1 MSSLNLV
8 QGNRTYTHSIQND
21 LYTSNVMI
29 NCDPRLK
36 GPRGSILDV
45 KSRAGKLGV
54 EDDICDLTVA
64 NLTVTNLTVR
74 GKITV
79 DKIPL
84 NLLDGGTNYSD
95 YLFYD
100 TATNCFQIG
109 NNQVHLGAQATAIG
123 TDAVA
128 IGFNSDARG
137 SGSIAIGDSSSVN
150 INSLNGIAI
159 GSDSTSGGSGSIAIG
174 DTARAEGVGS
184 IAIGKSTTTGG
195 TNTVVLGDNTKIASN
210 NCLILNSSGEAI
222 SDFNIPGFLVNGD
235 FSVPLGTATTIPP
248 QIQFLSNTSPLYR
261 STNGNCG
268 GGPGVP
274 PGATFLRF
282 GANSGQTGAE
292 TIRTQALLEGP
303 QSQGGAYVTGDK
315 FIISFEYKWLNSTDG
330 PCPGGNPSLWNIP
343 PTPFFANPNM
353 SDAWVPQLRIIS
365 GSTILARKLI
375 LDNPNS
381 WTTEVLE
388 YTIPNPA
395 PPNIYFRFNKRGDLF
410 QQNLVPPTNTTIWAI
425 GNVRISKIKAEAEPN
440 ELVIKTQSTPNE
452 SIPVVPNATASA
464 TTIQKP
470 GGLDSRFSHYLV
482 CDPTTGEIRICS
494 FTP

>member
-21 LYTSNVMI
+21 LSTSNVMI

-36 GPRGSILDV
+36 GPPDSVLDV
-45 KSRAGKLGV
+45 KSRAGKIGV
-54 EDDICDLTVA
+54 EDDICDLNVA

-109 NNQVHLGAQATAIG
+109 SNQVHLGAQATAIG

-174 DTARAEGVGS
+174 DTAKADGNGS
-184 IAIGKSTTTGG
+184 ISIGKSSRAGG
-195 TNTVVLGDNTKIASN
+195 SSSVIIGDNTKIASN
-210 NCLILNSSGEAI
+210 NCLILNSSGQATE
-222 SDFNIPGFLVNGD
+222 DFEIPGFLVNGD
-235 FSVPLGTATTIPP
+235 FTVPLGSAPIVGNK
-248 QIQFLSNTSPLYR
+248 IQFDNNNSPLFR
-261 STNGNCG
+261 STNGDCG

-274 PGATFLRF
+274 PSLTFLRF
-282 GANSGQTGAE
+282 GANAGLNSAE
-292 TIRTQALLEGP
+292 TTRTQPLLQ
-303 QSQGGAYVTGDK
+303 QSLGAYDPGDK
-315 FIISFEYKWLNSTDG
+315 FIVSFEYKWLTPIDG
-330 PCPGGNPSLWNIP
+330 PCPNGNPATWQLP

-353 SDAWVPQLRIIS
+353 EDDWIPQLRIIN
-365 GSTILARKLI
+365 GNNGNILARKLI

-388 YTIPNPA
+388 YTIPDPA
-395 PPNIYFRFNKRGDLF
+395 PPSIYFRFRKRGFYF
-410 QQNLVPPTNTTIWAI
+410 QQNLVPPTTNTIWSV
-425 GNVRISKIKAEAEPN
+425 GNVQITKIKKEFEPN
-440 ELVIKTQSTPNE
+440 ELVIKTQSSLTNE
-452 SIPVVPNATASA
+452 CILNVPNP
-464 TTIQKP
+464 TTTVTQIQKP
-470 GGLDSRFSHYLV
+470 GNLDARFTHYLV
-482 CDPTTGEIRICS
+482 CDPNTGEIRICA
-494 FTP
+494 FP